1 MINNS
6 NISLNIEQNN
16 ITPLPKLKLFI
27 ILTVLTSEM
36 ASLMYITP
44 FLTFMIKSFNINEE
58 NIGYYSGV
66 ILSSYMTGQFFS
78 NLFWGYLSEKIGI
91 KPIILFGLLSS
102 SICTILFG
110 LSKSIIWAIFI
121 RLLHGLLSGNL
132 GVSRTYLY
140 LITDKTN
147 ETKAFS
153 LFPVAIC
160 IGAIIAPAIGGL
172 LETPSKI
179 WSNING
185 NHIFNIYPYLLP
197 SIIISLLSFMGF
209 ILGLFF
215 IKEPYKNNTEN
226 TEIETTT
233 FVLNKNIYICIYLYF
248 NIRLS
253 LIGSDNLFPLLLTT
267 SKKNNGL
274 EFSPNNLAIVFMCS
288 AVFLIIYSIIFIPL
302 LKKYFGLL
310 KLFSIVQIF
319 NPLSIFCISLLSDF
333 NVLNNT
339 ILSIISCIFFI
350 IKSSFATLTVVLIN
364 LMINNSAEK
373 KYLGRINGISQSFA
387 ALGSI
392 IGPIVSGVLYS
403 WSIKNDYAFPLDI
416 HFSFIIFSIISF
428 TNLLFVNFID
438 DSINNRIE

>member
-44 FLTFMIKSFNINEE
+44 FLTFMIKSFNIDEE
-58 NIGYYSGV
+58 DIGYYSGV

-78 NLFWGYLSEKIGI
+78 NLFWGYLSEKVGL

-102 SICTILFG
+102 SVCTILFG
-110 LSKSIIWAIFI
+110 LSKSIIWAIFV

-197 SIIISLLSFMGF
+197 SIIISFLPFIGF
-209 ILGLFF
+209 IMGLFF
-215 IKEPYKNNTEN
+215 IKEPYKNETEN
-226 TEIETTT
+226 TEIETTA
-233 FVLNKNIYICIYLYF
+233 FLLNKNIYICIYLYF

-253 LIGSDNLFPLLLTT
+253 LIGSDNLFPLLLTLF
-267 SKKNNGL
+267 L
-274 EFSPNNLAIVFMCS
+274 EF
-288 AVFLIIYSIIFIPL
+288 
-302 LKKYFGLL
+302 
-310 KLFSIVQIF
+310 
-319 NPLSIFCISLLSDF
+319 
-333 NVLNNT
+333 
-339 ILSIISCIFFI
+339 
-350 IKSSFATLTVVLIN
+350 
-364 LMINNSAEK
+364 
-373 KYLGRINGISQSFA
+373 
-387 ALGSI
+387 
-392 IGPIVSGVLYS
+392 
-403 WSIKNDYAFPLDI
+403 
-416 HFSFIIFSIISF
+416 
-428 TNLLFVNFID
+428 
-438 DSINNRIE
+438 